1 MKIDKFQRRE
11 QIANDLDLDLDIV
24 SRLEDITLAIDELV
38 EAKVYAIMRRNFASD
53 ASFSTKS
60 DEIEKKQA
68 RLNYALASHI
78 DRIIH
83 D

>member
-11 QIANDLDLDLDIV
+11 QIAQDHDLDLDIV
-24 SRLEDITLAIDELV
+24 SRLEQITLAIDELV
-38 EAKVYAIMRRNFASD
+38 EAKVYAIMRRNFAND

-60 DEIEKKQA
+60 DAIEEKQA

-78 DRIIH
+78 DRMIH